1 MTDRRVQLRC
11 ANAKYMSL
19 INYKYTYLAGSFINL
34 DVTLDSTHSASV
46 LQHITGA
53 YNPEVSKLEG
63 IPISS
68 QDLEFSHSTIWIQTR
83 SAPNT
88 IEYMAIFGAHIM
100 TKSIPRNA
108 TKRTQRENAITNF
121 GSLLDTDESS
131 IFLRGAP
138 GPKTYNY
145 KYTFYCNQDTDACFI
160 IYTHRQRTT
169 TFLTSACAFIKR
181 RGRINVYESVYSSSF
196 VNPMS
201 DPVKIGIYSDIGEG
215 GSLIVEDNNKNSMLS
230 ALSAN
235 DITAVTQTDLFPI

>member
-1 MTDRRVQLRC
+1 M
-11 ANAKYMSL
+11 AL
-19 INYKYTYLAGSFINL
+19 INYKYTYLAGTFINL

-108 TKRTQRENAITNF
+108 TKRTQRETALTNF
-121 GSLLDTDESS
+121 GSLLDTDESN
-131 IFLRGAP
+131 IVLRGAP

>member
-1 MTDRRVQLRC
+1 M
-11 ANAKYMSL
+11 AL
-19 INYKYTYLAGSFINL
+19 INYKYTYLAGTFINL

-108 TKRTQRENAITNF
+108 TKRTLRETALTNF
-121 GSLLDTDESS
+121 GSLLDTDESN
-131 IFLRGAP
+131 IVLRGAP

-196 VNPMS
+196 INPMS

-215 GSLIVEDNNKNSMLS
+215 GLLIVEDNNKNSMLS

>member
-1 MTDRRVQLRC
+1 M
-11 ANAKYMSL
+11 AL
-19 INYKYTYLAGSFINL
+19 INYKYTYLAGTFINL

-68 QDLEFSHSTIWIQTR
+68 QDLDFSHSTIWIQTR

-108 TKRTQRENAITNF
+108 TKRTERETALSNF
-121 GSLLDTDESS
+121 GSLLDTDESN
-131 IFLRGAP
+131 IVLRGAP
-138 GPKTYNY
+138 GPKSYNY

-196 VNPMS
+196 INPMS

>member
-1 MTDRRVQLRC
+1 M
-11 ANAKYMSL
+11 AL
-19 INYKYTYLAGSFINL
+19 INYKYTYLAGTFINL
-34 DVTLDSTHSASV
+34 QGTLDSTHSASV

-108 TKRTQRENAITNF
+108 TRRTQRETALSNF
-121 GSLLDTDESS
+121 GSLLDTDESN
-131 IFLRGAP
+131 IIVRGAP
-138 GPKTYNY
+138 GPKSYNY

-160 IYTHRQRTT
+160 IYTHRQRSI
-169 TFLTSACAFIKR
+169 TFLTQACAFIKR
-181 RGRINVYESVYSSSF
+181 RGRINVYESVYSPSF
-196 VNPMS
+196 VNPML
-201 DPVKIGIYSDIGEG
+201 DPIKIGIYSDIGEG

-230 ALSAN
+230 ALSTN
-235 DITAVTQTDLFPI
+235 DITAVTQTELFPI

>member
-1 MTDRRVQLRC
+1 MTAQRVLLFF
-11 ANAKYMSL
+11 ADALNMAL
-19 INYKYTYLAGSFINL
+19 INYKFTYLAGTFINL

-63 IPISS
+63 IAISS

-108 TKRTQRENAITNF
+108 TKRTQRETALSNF
-121 GSLLDTDESS
+121 GSLLDTDESN
-131 IFLRGAP
+131 IVLRGAP
-138 GPKTYNY
+138 GPKSYNY

-160 IYTHRQRTT
+160 IYTHRQRTV
-169 TFLTSACAFIKR
+169 TFLTQACAFIKR

-215 GSLIVEDNNKNSMLS
+215 GSLIVEDNNKSNLLS
-230 ALSAN
+230 ALSNN
-235 DITAVTQTDLFPI
+235 DIDAVTEIDLFPV

>member
-1 MTDRRVQLRC
+1 M
-11 ANAKYMSL
+11 AL
-19 INYKYTYLAGSFINL
+19 INYKYTYLAGTFINL

-108 TKRTQRENAITNF
+108 TKRTQRETALSNF
-121 GSLLDTDESS
+121 GSLLDTDESN
-131 IFLRGAP
+131 IVLRGAP
-138 GPKTYNY
+138 GPKSYNY

-181 RGRINVYESVYSSSF
+181 RGRINVYESVYSPSF

>member
-1 MTDRRVQLRC
+1 M
-11 ANAKYMSL
+11 AL
-19 INYKYTYLAGSFINL
+19 INYKYTYLAGTFINL

-53 YNPEVSKLEG
+53 YNPEVSKIEG

-108 TKRTQRENAITNF
+108 TKRTQRETALTNF
-121 GSLLDTDESS
+121 GSLLDTDESN
-131 IFLRGAP
+131 IVLRGAP

-169 TFLTSACAFIKR
+169 TFLTQACAFIKR

>member
-1 MTDRRVQLRC
+1 M
-11 ANAKYMSL
+11 AL
-19 INYKYTYLAGSFINL
+19 INYKYTYLAGTFINL

-108 TKRTQRENAITNF
+108 TKRTLRETALTNF
-121 GSLLDTDESS
+121 GSLLDTDESN
-131 IFLRGAP
+131 IVLRGAP

-196 VNPMS
+196 INPMS

>member
-1 MTDRRVQLRC
+1 M
-11 ANAKYMSL
+11 AL
-19 INYKYTYLAGSFINL
+19 INYKYTYLAGTFINL

-108 TKRTQRENAITNF
+108 TKRTQRETALTNF
-121 GSLLDTDESS
+121 SSLLDTDESS
-131 IFLRGAP
+131 IILRGAP

-215 GSLIVEDNNKNSMLS
+215 GSLIVEDNNKNSMLT

>member
-1 MTDRRVQLRC
+1 M
-11 ANAKYMSL
+11 AL
-19 INYKYTYLAGSFINL
+19 INYKYTYLAGTFINL

-83 SAPNT
+83 SAPDT

-108 TKRTQRENAITNF
+108 TKRTQRETAISNF
-121 GSLLDTDESS
+121 GSLLDTDESN

-138 GPKTYNY
+138 GPKSYNY

-169 TFLTSACAFIKR
+169 TFLTQACAFIKR

-196 VNPMS
+196 INPMS

-230 ALSAN
+230 ALSSN

>member
-1 MTDRRVQLRC
+1 M
-11 ANAKYMSL
+11 AL
-19 INYKYTYLAGSFINL
+19 INYKYTYLAGTFINL

-108 TKRTQRENAITNF
+108 TRRTQRETALSNF
-121 GSLLDTDESS
+121 GSLLDTDESN
-131 IFLRGAP
+131 IIVRGAP
-138 GPKTYNY
+138 GPKSYNY

-160 IYTHRQRTT
+160 IYTHRQRSI
-169 TFLTSACAFIKR
+169 TFLTQACAFIKR
-181 RGRINVYESVYSSSF
+181 RGRINVYESVYSPSF
-196 VNPMS
+196 VNPML
-201 DPVKIGIYSDIGEG
+201 DPIKIGIYSDIGEG

-230 ALSAN
+230 ALSTN
-235 DITAVTQTDLFPI
+235 DITAVTQTELFPI

>member
-1 MTDRRVQLRC
+1 M
-11 ANAKYMSL
+11 AL
-19 INYKYTYLAGSFINL
+19 INYKYTYLAGTFINL

-63 IPISS
+63 IAISS

-108 TKRTQRENAITNF
+108 TRRTQRETALTNF
-121 GSLLDTDESS
+121 SSLLDTDESS
-131 IFLRGAP
+131 IVLRGAP
-138 GPKTYNY
+138 GPKSYNY

-169 TFLTSACAFIKR
+169 SFLTSACGFIKR

>member
-1 MTDRRVQLRC
+1 MTARRVLLRC
-11 ANAKYMSL
+11 ANALNMAL
-19 INYKYTYLAGSFINL
+19 INYKYTYLAGTFINL

-108 TKRTQRENAITNF
+108 TKRAQRETALTNF
-121 GSLLDTDESS
+121 GSLLDTDESN
-131 IFLRGAP
+131 IVVRGAP
-138 GPKTYNY
+138 GPKTYTY

-169 TFLTSACAFIKR
+169 SFLTSACGFIKR

-196 VNPMS
+196 INPMS

>member
-1 MTDRRVQLRC
+1 M
-11 ANAKYMSL
+11 AL
-19 INYKYTYLAGSFINL
+19 INYKYTYLAGTFINL

-63 IPISS
+63 IAISS

-108 TKRTQRENAITNF
+108 TKRTQRETALTNF
-121 GSLLDTDESS
+121 GSLLDTDESN
-131 IFLRGAP
+131 IVLRGAP
-138 GPKTYNY
+138 GPKSYNY

-169 TFLTSACAFIKR
+169 SFLTSACGFIKR
-181 RGRINVYESVYSSSF
+181 RGRINVYESIYSSSF

-215 GSLIVEDNNKNSMLS
+215 GSLIVEDNNKNSMLT

>member
-1 MTDRRVQLRC
+1 M
-11 ANAKYMSL
+11 AL
-19 INYKYTYLAGSFINL
+19 INYKYTYLAGTFINL

-63 IPISS
+63 IAISS

-108 TKRTQRENAITNF
+108 TKRTQRETALTNF
-121 GSLLDTDESS
+121 GSLLDTDESN

-138 GPKTYNY
+138 GPKSYNY

-196 VNPMS
+196 INPMS

>member
-1 MTDRRVQLRC
+1 M
-11 ANAKYMSL
+11 AL
-19 INYKYTYLAGSFINL
+19 INYKYTYLAGTFINL

-108 TKRTQRENAITNF
+108 TKRTQRETALTNF
-121 GSLLDTDESS
+121 ASLLDTDESN
-131 IFLRGAP
+131 IVLRGAP

-169 TFLTSACAFIKR
+169 SFLTSACGFIKR

>member
-1 MTDRRVQLRC
+1 M
-11 ANAKYMSL
+11 AL
-19 INYKYTYLAGSFINL
+19 INYKYTYLAGTFINL

-53 YNPEVSKLEG
+53 YNPEVSK
-63 IPISS
+63 
-68 QDLEFSHSTIWIQTR
+68 LEFSHSTIWIQTR

-108 TKRTQRENAITNF
+108 TKRTQRETALTNF
-121 GSLLDTDESS
+121 GSLLDTDESN
-131 IFLRGAP
+131 IVLRGAP
-138 GPKTYNY
+138 GPKSYNY

-169 TFLTSACAFIKR
+169 TFLTQACAFIKR

-196 VNPMS
+196 INPMS

>member
-1 MTDRRVQLRC
+1 M
-11 ANAKYMSL
+11 AL
-19 INYKYTYLAGSFINL
+19 INYKYTYLAGTFINL

-108 TKRTQRENAITNF
+108 TKRTQRETALSNF
-121 GSLLDTDESS
+121 GSLLDTDESN
-131 IFLRGAP
+131 IVLRGAP
-138 GPKTYNY
+138 GPKSYNY

-169 TFLTSACAFIKR
+169 SFLTSACAFIKR
-181 RGRINVYESVYSSSF
+181 RGRINVYESVYSPSF

>member
-1 MTDRRVQLRC
+1 M
-11 ANAKYMSL
+11 AL
-19 INYKYTYLAGSFINL
+19 INYKYTYLAGTFINL

-108 TKRTQRENAITNF
+108 TKRTQRETALTNF
-121 GSLLDTDESS
+121 GSLLDSDESN
-131 IFLRGAP
+131 IVLRGAP
-138 GPKTYNY
+138 GPKSYNY

-169 TFLTSACAFIKR
+169 SFLTSACAFIKR
-181 RGRINVYESVYSSSF
+181 RGRINVYESLYSSSF

>member
-1 MTDRRVQLRC
+1 M
-11 ANAKYMSL
+11 AL
-19 INYKYTYLAGSFINL
+19 INYKYTYLAGTFINL

-63 IPISS
+63 IAISS

-88 IEYMAIFGAHIM
+88 IEYMAIFGSHIM

-108 TKRTQRENAITNF
+108 TKRTLRETALTNF
-121 GSLLDTDESS
+121 GSLLDTDESN
-131 IFLRGAP
+131 IVLRGAP

-196 VNPMS
+196 ISPMS

>member
-1 MTDRRVQLRC
+1 M
-11 ANAKYMSL
+11 AL
-19 INYKYTYLAGSFINL
+19 INYKYTYLAGTFINL

-63 IPISS
+63 IAISS

-108 TKRTQRENAITNF
+108 TRRTQRETALTNF
-121 GSLLDTDESS
+121 GSLLDTDESN
-131 IFLRGAP
+131 IVLRGAP

-196 VNPMS
+196 ISPMS

>member
-1 MTDRRVQLRC
+1 M
-11 ANAKYMSL
+11 AL
-19 INYKYTYLAGSFINL
+19 INYKYTYLAGTFINL

-63 IPISS
+63 IAISS

-108 TKRTQRENAITNF
+108 TKRTLRETALTNF
-121 GSLLDTDESS
+121 GSLLDTDESN
-131 IFLRGAP
+131 IVLRGAP

-196 VNPMS
+196 ISPMS

>member
-1 MTDRRVQLRC
+1 M
-11 ANAKYMSL
+11 AL
-19 INYKYTYLAGSFINL
+19 INYKYTYLAGTFINL

-63 IPISS
+63 IAISS

-108 TKRTQRENAITNF
+108 TKRTQRETALTNF
-121 GSLLDTDESS
+121 GSLLDTDESN
-131 IFLRGAP
+131 IVLRGAP

-169 TFLTSACAFIKR
+169 TFLTSACGFIKR

>member
-1 MTDRRVQLRC
+1 M
-11 ANAKYMSL
+11 AL
-19 INYKYTYLAGSFINL
+19 INYKYTYLAGTFINL

-53 YNPEVSKLEG
+53 YNPEVLKLQG

-108 TKRTQRENAITNF
+108 TKRTQRETAITNF

-138 GPKTYNY
+138 GPKSYNY

-169 TFLTSACAFIKR
+169 TFLTQACAFIKR
-181 RGRINVYESVYSSSF
+181 RGRINVYESVYSSTF
-196 VNPMS
+196 INPMS
-201 DPVKIGIYSDIGEG
+201 DPIKIGIYSDIGEG

>member
-1 MTDRRVQLRC
+1 MG
-11 ANAKYMSL
+11 L
-19 INYKYTYLAGSFINL
+19 INYKYTYLAGTFINL

-63 IPISS
+63 IAISS

-108 TKRTQRENAITNF
+108 TKRTQRETALTSF
-121 GSLLDTDESS
+121 GSLLDTDESN
-131 IFLRGAP
+131 IVLRGAP
-138 GPKTYNY
+138 GPKSYNY

-160 IYTHRQRTT
+160 IYTHRQRTI
-169 TFLTSACAFIKR
+169 TFLTQACAFIKR
-181 RGRINVYESVYSSSF
+181 RGRVNVFESVYSSSF

-230 ALSAN
+230 ALTAN

>member
-1 MTDRRVQLRC
+1 MALHNPIFFC
-11 ANAKYMSL
+11 ANALKMAL
-19 INYKYTYLAGSFINL
+19 INYKYTYLAGGFINL

-63 IPISS
+63 IAISS
-68 QDLEFSHSTIWIQTR
+68 QDLEFSHSAIWIQTR

-88 IEYMAIFGAHIM
+88 IEYMALFGAHIM

-108 TKRTQRENAITNF
+108 TKKTARENAITSF
-121 GSLLDTDESS
+121 STLLDSDESS
-131 IFLRGAP
+131 VFLRGAP

-160 IYTHRQRTT
+160 IYTHRQRSI
-169 TFLTSACAFIKR
+169 TFLTQACAFIKR

-196 VNPMS
+196 INPMS

>member
-1 MTDRRVQLRC
+1 M
-11 ANAKYMSL
+11 AL
-19 INYKYTYLAGSFINL
+19 INYKYTYLAGAFINL

-46 LQHITGA
+46 LSNITGA

-63 IPISS
+63 IAINSPN
-68 QDLEFSHSTIWIQTR
+68 LEFSHSTIWIQTR

-108 TKRTQRENAITNF
+108 TKRTQRETALTSFSSI
-121 GSLLDTDESS
+121 LDSDESS
-131 IFLRGAP
+131 IIHKGAP

-145 KYTFYCNQDTDACFI
+145 KYTFYCNKDTDACFI

-169 TFLTSACAFIKR
+169 TFLTQACAFIKR

-196 VNPMS
+196 INPMS
-201 DPVKIGIYSDIGEG
+201 DPIKIGIYSEIGEG
-215 GSLIVEDNNKNSMLS
+215 GSLIIEDNNKSNLLS
-230 ALSAN
+230 ALSNN
-235 DITAVTQTDLFPI
+235 DIEAVTEIDLFPV

>member
-1 MTDRRVQLRC
+1 M
-11 ANAKYMSL
+11 AL
-19 INYKYTYLAGSFINL
+19 INYKYTYLAGTFINL

-108 TKRTQRENAITNF
+108 TKRTQRETALTSF
-121 GSLLDTDESS
+121 GSLLDTDESN
-131 IFLRGAP
+131 IVLRGAP

-160 IYTHRQRTT
+160 IYTHRQRSTS
-169 TFLTSACAFIKR
+169 FLTSACAFIKR

-196 VNPMS
+196 INPMS